1 MKKVLY
7 RLSVIFPLILIYY
20 SFTEPVSF
28 SIPELGVYLEP
39 YMARFIIVMLA
50 MLWLCCSPYK
60 KSCCN
65 GTWIEVLYNLVPV
78 EIVMMLNLAQWHFTF
93 FAIIGL
99 ILVLVEMAL
108 FIGLRRDEHK
118 HRITKKS
125 HRKYKTI
132 FRRCTV
138 LAISA
143 ICVVSCS
150 PSLFS
155 HGLTSPTYQ
164 AEQEIWRLLFS
175 DSTEADDAAASN
187 NDVYQENPIL
197 WHCLE
202 DSTWKSYSIPE
213 KITVMQRLTDFETEI
228 LGIPSITITADL
240 IGAYTLGSY
249 SDETNEILVNTKYLD
264 SSPVEECIN
273 TICHEVR
280 HSLQF
285 QIVSSIDWDNPIF
298 QTSYFDELQSWFQNQ
313 ENYKSAW
320 LYGFEEYE
328 NQPLE
333 VDARDYAERETEKIM
348 SYVHGGVQ

>member
-1 MKKVLY
+1 MKQIIYK
-7 RLSVIFPLILIYY
+7 LSIIFPLMLIYY
-20 SFTEPVSF
+20 SFTESVSF
-28 SIPELGVYLEP
+28 SIPELSIYLEP
-39 YMARFIIVMLA
+39 YMARFLIVTIA
-50 MLWLCCSPYK
+50 VLWLCCSPYRK
-60 KSCCN
+60 NCCN
-65 GTWIEVLYNLVPV
+65 GTWVEVLYNLVPV
-78 EIVMMLNLAQWHFTF
+78 EIVMMLNLAQWHFTVF
-93 FAIIGL
+93 VITGL
-99 ILVLVEMAL
+99 ILVLAEIVL
-108 FIGLRRDEHK
+108 FMGLKTDEHK

-125 HRKYKTI
+125 HRMYKTV

-138 LAISA
+138 LAITA
-143 ICVVSCS
+143 VCVIPCC

-164 AEQEIWRLLFS
+164 AEQEIWNLLFS
-175 DSTEADDAAASN
+175 ESTGTDDAATN
-187 NDVYQENPIL
+187 IDVYQENLVL
-197 WHCLE
+197 WHCFE
-202 DSTWKSYSIPE
+202 DDTWKSYSIPE
-213 KITVMQRLTDFETEI
+213 KITVMQRLADFETEM
-228 LGIPSITITADL
+228 LGIPSITIAADL

-264 SSPVEECIN
+264 TSPVVECID

-298 QTSYFDELQSWFQNQ
+298 QTSYFDELRSWFRNQ

-333 VDARDYAERETEKIM
+333 VDARNYAERETEKIM
-348 SYVHGGVQ
+348 SYVQGGVR

>member
-1 MKKVLY
+1 M
-7 RLSVIFPLILIYY
+7 
-20 SFTEPVSF
+20 
-28 SIPELGVYLEP
+28 
-39 YMARFIIVMLA
+39 VMLFTIQ
-50 MLWLCCSPYK
+50 

-65 GTWIEVLYNLVPV
+65 GTWIEALYNLVPV
-78 EIVMMLNLAQWHFTF
+78 EIVMLLNLAQWHFTF

-99 ILVLVEMAL
+99 ILVIVEMAL

-125 HRKYKTI
+125 HRRYKTI
-132 FRRCTV
+132 FRKCTV

-175 DSTEADDAAASN
+175 DSTGTDDAAASS
-187 NDVYQENPIL
+187 NDVYQENLVL

-213 KITVMQRLTDFETEI
+213 KITVMQRLMDFETEI

-298 QTSYFDELQSWFQNQ
+298 QTSYFDELQSWLQN
-313 ENYKSAW
+313 
-320 LYGFEEYE
+320 
-328 NQPLE
+328 
-333 VDARDYAERETEKIM
+333 
-348 SYVHGGVQ
+348 